1 MERYCFLQT
10 ATLIYCDL
18 LFFVFLQYLV
28 LAGTVAFRYSF
39 YVEKVF
45 NDIFRRDCL
54 FLLCSMHK

>member
-1 MERYCFLQT
+1 M
-10 ATLIYCDL
+10 IYCDL

-45 NDIFRRDCL
+45 NDIFRGDCL
-54 FLLCSMHK
+54 FLLCSMYK